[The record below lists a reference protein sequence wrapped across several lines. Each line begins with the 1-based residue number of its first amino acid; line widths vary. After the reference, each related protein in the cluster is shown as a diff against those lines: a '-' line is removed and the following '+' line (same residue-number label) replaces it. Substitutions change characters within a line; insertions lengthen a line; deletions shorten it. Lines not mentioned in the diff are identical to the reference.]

1 MRIVTVRNRNHL
13 SVFHSAGMNAES
25 NSSRERT
32 QLYYRYKNST
42 KSSHGNNPVLKSLES
57 PGYCQACRINRRNQ
71 QFSVKAV
78 TAKPAESTDETN
90 SSVLELLRWTQ
101 VRGWI
106 RLFVKNVGLGLKEL
120 KSVKMRIQ
128 LSPIR
133 WVCSPRGPDP
143 IVHGQVHIFFFFLLY
158 DT

>member
-13 SVFHSAGMNAES
+13 SVVHSAGMNAES

-71 QFSVKAV
+71 QFSVRTVEMDSDPRMDPFIRKKCRIRTQRIKVHKNAD
-78 TAKPAESTDETN
+78 PIESDP
-90 SSVLELLRWTQ
+90 
-101 VRGWI
+101 
-106 RLFVKNVGLGLKEL
+106 LGLQ
-120 KSVKMRIQ
+120 SSRT
-128 LSPIR
+128 
-133 WVCSPRGPDP
+133 GPNRSRTGP
-143 IVHGQVHIFFFFLLY
+143 HFFFFLLY